1 MGDAGSIT
9 SVEVL
14 YSVGHILGMVPG
26 KRHSAESKS
35 SPESTCIVD
44 VVVTKS
50 RTPEPRSRG
59 SGKTFL
65 R

>member
-1 MGDAGSIT
+1 MGSVT

-14 YSVGHILGMVPG
+14 YSVGHILSMVPG
-26 KRHSAESKS
+26 KRHSAKSKS
-35 SPESTCIVD
+35 SPESMYIVD

-50 RTPEPRSRG
+50 RTPEPRSHG
-59 SGKTFL
+59 SGKTFP